1 MLALFEAAARFTDA
15 LPPGSARLF
24 LDSLTGQE
32 IAGDTLAEHA
42 VREDC
47 VRVLTAHR
55 SKGLEWDVVVVAG
68 VQEEVWPDLRLRG
81 SLLGADELAEATGGS
96 VANTPAA
103 GAPRDVAAAA
113 LAARLLAE
121 ERRLFYVAATRARK
135 LLMVTASGGD
145 EQDQRPSRFLAEL
158 AGDDIEIERASAAT
172 RWLALPALVADLRRT
187 AADPGEARRAQA
199 GRRPPARQARGRGR
213 ARRRPGAV
221 VRADRA
227 VRRGPDRRRRR
238 AGAAV
243 AVARGD
249 VHPLRPALA
258 A

>member
-1 MLALFEAAARFTDA
+1 
-15 LPPGSARLF
+15 
-24 LDSLTGQE
+24 
-32 IAGDTLAEHA
+32 
-42 VREDC
+42 
-47 VRVLTAHR
+47 
-55 SKGLEWDVVVVAG
+55 
-68 VQEEVWPDLRLRG
+68 
-81 SLLGADELAEATGGS
+81 
-96 VANTPAA
+96 
-103 GAPRDVAAAA
+103 
-113 LAARLLAE
+113 
-121 ERRLFYVAATRARK
+121 
-135 LLMVTASGGD
+135 MVTASGGD

-172 RWLALPALVADLRRT
+172 RWLSLPALVADLRRT
-187 AADPGEARRAQA
+187 AADPGEADVLRRAAARQLARLADA
-199 GRRPPARQARGRGR
+199 GVRGADPARL
-213 ARRRPGAV
+213 

>member
-1 MLALFEAAARFTDA
+1 MLALFEAAARFTDD
-15 LPPGSARLF
+15 LPPGSPQLF

-81 SLLGADELAEATGGS
+81 SLLGADELADATGGTGGDTRPPGS
-96 VANTPAA
+96 SS
-103 GAPRDVAAAA
+103 DVAVAAR
-113 LAARLLAE
+113 AARLLAE
-121 ERRLFYVAATRARK
+121 ERRLFYVAATRARR
-135 LLMVTASGGD
+135 LLVVTASGGD

-158 AGDDIEIERASAAT
+158 AGDDVEIERASAAT

-187 AADPGEARRAQA
+187 AADPAQA
-199 GRRPPARQARGRGR
+199 GSRSGRP
-213 ARRRPGAV
+213 
-221 VRADRA
+221 
-227 VRRGPDRRRRR
+227 
-238 AGAAV
+238 
-243 AVARGD
+243 
-249 VHPLRPALA
+249 RPASSPGSRPRACA
-258 A
+258 ARTRATGTR